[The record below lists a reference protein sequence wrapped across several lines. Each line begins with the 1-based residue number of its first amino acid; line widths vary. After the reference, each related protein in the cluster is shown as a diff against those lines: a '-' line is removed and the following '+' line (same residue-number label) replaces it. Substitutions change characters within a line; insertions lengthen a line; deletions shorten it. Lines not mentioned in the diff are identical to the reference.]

1 MTPHTQNPRII
12 VICGSTG
19 TGKTAAAISVAQAVG
34 AEIVSADSMQVYRYM
49 DIGTAKPSSE
59 EQAFVR
65 HHLIDIVNPDEP
77 FDARLYTVMAGD
89 AIRSIDHQNKVALV
103 VGGTGLYIRALR
115 HGLFSLES
123 GDSIIRDRLKQKAL
137 NEGTENLYMELKRS
151 DPESAVRIHPND
163 VYRIIRALEI
173 FKSTGTPMS
182 VFHQH
187 HHFSTDF
194 YAVRMIG
201 LYRERELLYERINR
215 RVDRMLET
223 GFIQEVESLLN
234 RGYSSTLKSMKSLG
248 YRHIADYVEG
258 RTSLPDAVLSM
269 KQDTRRYAKRQ
280 MTWFRS
286 EKDILWIDAENMD
299 DVKKTAEDYLMMKSE

>member
-1 MTPHTQNPRII
+1 
-12 VICGSTG
+12 
-19 TGKTAAAISVAQAVG
+19 
-34 AEIVSADSMQVYRYM
+34 
-49 DIGTAKPSSE
+49 
-59 EQAFVR
+59 
-65 HHLIDIVNPDEP
+65 
-77 FDARLYTVMAGD
+77 
-89 AIRSIDHQNKVALV
+89 
-103 VGGTGLYIRALR
+103 
-115 HGLFSLES
+115 
-123 GDSIIRDRLKQKAL
+123 
-137 NEGTENLYMELKRS
+137 
-151 DPESAVRIHPND
+151 
-163 VYRIIRALEI
+163 
-173 FKSTGTPMS
+173 
-182 VFHQH
+182 
-187 HHFSTDF
+187 
-194 YAVRMIG
+194 MIG

>member
-1 MTPHTQNPRII
+1 
-12 VICGSTG
+12 
-19 TGKTAAAISVAQAVG
+19 AISVAQAVG

-49 DIGTAKPSSE
+49 NIGTAKPSSE

-77 FDARLYTVMAGD
+77 FDARQYTVMAGD

-115 HGLFSLES
+115 HGLFSMES
-123 GDSIIRDRLKQKAL
+123 GDSIIRDRLKQKML
-137 NEGTENLYMELKRS
+137 NEGTENLYMELKRC

-173 FKSTGTPMS
+173 FESTGTPMS
-182 VFHQH
+182 VFHHH

-194 YAVRMIG
+194 YSVRMIG

-248 YRHIADYVEG
+248 YRHIANYVEG
-258 RTSLPDAVLSM
+258 RTSLTDAVLSM

-299 DVKKTAEDYLMMKSE
+299 VVKKTTEDYLMMNSE